1 MEVRPRATV
10 DGNSPVERSRKA
22 ERINMSV
29 KHRFGTDYDVDSVM
43 VGNRGHEKAGQA
55 GVMNGR
61 SQISMS
67 ETGKKSTAGERT
79 PFGGSVGQ

>member
-29 KHRFGTDYDVDSVM
+29 KHRFGTDYELAAVM
-43 VGNRGHEKAGQA
+43 LGYRGSESRGQA
-55 GVMNGR
+55 GTMNGR
-61 SQISMS
+61 SQLAPTESP
-67 ETGKKSTAGERT
+67 KKAPEHRT
-79 PFGGSVGQ
+79 PFGGAVGQ